1 MAIDG
6 RTHLAVIFTALLL
19 IAGQAQADAG
29 YKCVAADGSIE
40 YRELIAKDMECT
52 PLRPTPPSSTDP
64 EAELEKL
71 RQQVETVAP
80 ADSNQPLSEAEQQQ
94 QNCERAQRN
103 LAILES
109 DTDVVRTDADGNKV
123 VLADEQRAAAL
134 EQTRKDVEYWC
145 N

>member
-1 MAIDG
+1 
-6 RTHLAVIFTALLL
+6 
-19 IAGQAQADAG
+19 
-29 YKCVAADGSIE
+29 
-40 YRELIAKDMECT
+40 MECT
-52 PLRPTPPSSTDP
+52 PLRPPPPSSTDP

-71 RQQVETVAP
+71 RQQVETAAP
-80 ADSNQPLSEAEQQQ
+80 TDSDQPLSEAEQQQ

-109 DTDVVRTDADGNKV
+109 ETDVVRTDADGNKV